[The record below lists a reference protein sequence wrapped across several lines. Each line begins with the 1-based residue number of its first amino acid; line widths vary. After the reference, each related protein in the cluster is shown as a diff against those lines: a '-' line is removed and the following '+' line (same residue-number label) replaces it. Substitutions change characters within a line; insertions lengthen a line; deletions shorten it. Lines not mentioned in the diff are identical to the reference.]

1 LQIQEVEL
9 MLKVSVGDYFVIC
22 TYCTFSWKLS
32 LSIFSIILQAAAG
45 GDEEFFKLEE
55 YGESFIHL
63 SRELDAS
70 IISVSYITPSLYFL
84 QQLWQIELLL
94 RSTGFQRRSA
104 GIIPRY

>member
-1 LQIQEVEL
+1 MKMRLQIQEVEL

-70 IISVSYITPSLYFL
+70 IISVSYIACAILFAATL
-84 QQLWQIELLL
+84 
-94 RSTGFQRRSA
+94 A
-104 GIIPRY
+104 N